1 MTFLSMLLALLLAQ
15 SPGPAVT
22 GANATSG
29 GGGTTNHARMF
40 NGTSDFLQSASTL
53 TALNGATQLSLSFD
67 LWWDT
72 FANDDHFAMESSSSW
87 TVNPGAFVVDPD
99 STVLGSAG
107 SFMWSVTGSPAS
119 NYFICYFT
127 RPSAGAWHHYV
138 ITMDISLSTPACT
151 AYVDGTSQTVS
162 TAQQGSGFPAS
173 LTSQTLTVMSRNGS
187 SLFAAGRVSSPAA
200 YSGIV
205 NSTDASSLAS
215 CARPTTVTSATL
227 LYYWPINQTSPEVAT
242 TGGVNLNVTG
252 TTNTASP
259 CSF

>member
-1 MTFLSMLLALLLAQ
+1 MKILLLSLLLAFAQ
-15 SPGPAVT
+15 GPGPAVT
-22 GANATSG
+22 GAVASGG
-29 GGGTTNHARMF
+29 GGGTTNHARLF
-40 NGTSDFLQSASTL
+40 NGTSDFLQSATSL
-53 TALNGATQLSLSFD
+53 TTLNGATQLSLSFD

-99 STVLGSAG
+99 STILGSAG

-127 RPSAGAWHHYV
+127 RPSTGAWHHYV
-138 ITMDISLSTPACT
+138 LTMDVSLSTPVCT
-151 AYVDGTSQTVS
+151 GYVDGTAQTVS
-162 TAQQGSGFPAS
+162 TAQQGAGFPSS
-173 LTSQTLTVMSRNGS
+173 LTSQTLSVMSRNGS
-187 SLFAAGRVSSPAA
+187 TLFAAGRMSSIAI

-215 CARPTTVTSATL
+215 CARPTAVSSATL

-242 TGGVNLNVTG
+242 TGGVSLNVTG